1 MSGIE
6 RSIPVFY
13 CEQLL
18 ANSQSFS
25 PSAGKPRQ
33 VVANW
38 QAAGLPISLRP
49 FSPVTVEELSLSHD
63 PGYVRGVL
71 DLQLPNGFGS
81 ELPEVARSL
90 PWTNGSMLAAAREAL
105 LSGVACAP
113 VSGFHHAHYDSGGG
127 FCTFNGLTVTAAK
140 LLADG
145 LAKRVMILDCDQ
157 HFGDGTEQIIEQ
169 LSLGRSVENVSFGRW
184 FHEPA
189 HASAYLARLRE
200 IVARLPDFDLVLY
213 QAGADVHVD
222 DPLGGVLTTE
232 QMVLRDRIVFEAAR
246 RHAIPLAWNL
256 AGGYQD
262 PIERVLALHL
272 NTMRACVDAY
282 CDSAAV
288 RRPKSQ
294 PRQTDVE

>member
-1 MSGIE
+1 VSGIE

-38 QAAGLPISLRP
+38 QAAGLPISLPP

-71 DLQLPNGFGS
+71 DATLPNGFGN
-81 ELPEVARSL
+81 ELPEVAHSL
-90 PWTNGSMLAAAREAL
+90 PWTTGSMLAAAKEAL

-127 FCTFNGLTVTAAK
+127 YCTFNGLTVTAAK
-140 LLADG
+140 LLAEG
-145 LAKRVMILDCDQ
+145 LAQRVMILDCDQ

-200 IVARLPDFDLVLY
+200 IVARLSDFDLVLY

-256 AGGYQD
+256 TGGYQD

-272 NTMRACVDAY
+272 NTMRACVGAY

-288 RRPKSQ
+288 RRPLSP

>member
-1 MSGIE
+1 MGEID
-6 RSIPVFY
+6 RTIPVFY

-38 QAAGLPISLRP
+38 QAAGLPISLQP
-49 FSPVTVEELSLSHD
+49 FSPAMVDDLSLSHD
-63 PGYVRGVL
+63 PRYVRGVL
-71 DLQLPNGFGS
+71 DLQLPNGFGN
-81 ELPEVARSL
+81 ELPEVAQSL
-90 PWTNGSMLAAAREAL
+90 PWTTGSMLAAAREAL

-145 LAKRVMILDCDQ
+145 LVQRVMILDCDQ
-157 HFGDGTEQIIEQ
+157 HFGDGTDQIIER
-169 LSLGRSVENVSFGRW
+169 LSLGRSLENASFGRW

-189 HASAYLARLRE
+189 HASAYLTRLRE
-200 IVARLPDFDLVLY
+200 IVERLSEFDLVLY

-246 RHAIPLAWNL
+246 RQAIPLAWNL

-282 CDSAAV
+282 CDSAAI

-294 PRQTDVE
+294 PRQANVE